1 MFSDYIMED
10 NTHQIYRCLLIPVIL
25 RPRHTVLETSKN
37 LSKLQ
42 LRDFEISTMN
52 CLTKQLHV
60 TPIQFVSDVLTASC
74 YVDHGS

>member
-1 MFSDYIMED
+1 MFSDHISEN
-10 NTHQIYRCLLIPVIL
+10 NTHQVYRCLLIPVIL
-25 RPRHTVLETSKN
+25 RPRHTVSEMSKN

-60 TPIQFVSDVLTASC
+60 TRIQFVSDVLTASC
-74 YVDHGS
+74 YVDHDS